1 MTGTRSE
8 RVADNKIAL
17 RGKSFSGPLSVT
29 GLGQQP
35 VFTLTSPYGET
46 LLDIYYSLRRCSMKQ
61 FNEWF
66 SDTYGCTIEQFKKLC
81 GLYHTPDVDGVFKAI
96 KNRYHKEFDKEA
108 LDTMDLTF
116 ADWLEGYYGLTVAK
130 LHEIAVQ
137 TGTPREERLAYEWY
151 LRRYQ
156 QEKKKELIASNP
168 FTKQEEKTNGINKQ
182 SKNLG
187 TVCQPL

>member
-1 MTGTRSE
+1 
-8 RVADNKIAL
+8 
-17 RGKSFSGPLSVT
+17 
-29 GLGQQP
+29 
-35 VFTLTSPYGET
+35 
-46 LLDIYYSLRRCSMKQ
+46 MKQ

-81 GLYHTPDVDGVFKAI
+81 GLYHTLDVDGVFKAI

-156 QEKKKELIASNP
+156 QEKEMKELIASNP
-168 FTKQEEKTNGINKQ
+168 FTKQEEKTNGFNKQ
-182 SKNLG
+182 SENFG